1 MVFDLSQF
9 QSVFFDEA
17 GEHLAIIGACLE
29 GLDPAH
35 EAAAAIDEAY
45 RCAHSIKG
53 ASATFGFEEMSALAR
68 ALCELLQGVRQGQV
82 LLDDAIVAACR
93 DAHGVLTAQLAARR
107 SGATAAD
114 VAAGGIV
121 DRLQALGVDS
131 LAGMAAGIAMAHVD
145 TPRGAA
151 GRSVASLHETA
162 AAIGQMLVRMEAL
175 SREHAALVAQTAAT
189 VREFERQMR
198 DLLDGPAFAGD
209 VVRRQAAV
217 AVPRGRKSAKMAVM
231 RPVQRSCGAPVP
243 KVKESALPRRSLE
256 QEWEEF

>member
-9 QSVFFDEA
+9 HAVFFDEA

-29 GLDPAH
+29 GLDPAL
-35 EAAAAIDEAY
+35 EASAAIDEAY

-53 ASATFGFEEMSALAR
+53 ASATFGFDEISGLAR
-68 ALCELLQGVRQGQV
+68 ALCELLQCVRNGQV
-82 LLDDAIVAACR
+82 LLDGAIIAACR

-107 SGATAAD
+107 RGATAAD

-121 DRLQALGVDS
+121 DRLQALGAES
-131 LAGMAAGIAMAHVD
+131 LGGMAAGIGMVHVD
-145 TPRGAA
+145 TPRAA
-151 GRSVASLHETA
+151 GRSFTGLHETA
-162 AAIGQMLVRMEAL
+162 AAIGQMLARMEAL

-198 DLLDGPAFAGD
+198 DLLDGAALAGD
-209 VVRRQAAV
+209 KVRRQATV
-217 AVPRGRKSAKMAVM
+217 AVPRDRNSAKMAAM
-231 RPVQRSCGAPVP
+231 RPAQRSCGAPVP

>member
-9 QSVFFDEA
+9 HAVFFDEA
-17 GEHLAIIGACLE
+17 GEHLAIIGTCLE
-29 GLDPAH
+29 GLDPAR
-35 EAAAAIDEAY
+35 EASAAIDEAY

-53 ASATFGFEEMSALAR
+53 ASATFGFDEMSGLGR

-82 LLDDAIVAACR
+82 LLDDAIITACR

-121 DRLQALGVDS
+121 DRLQALGTDS
-131 LAGMAAGIAMAHVD
+131 PGDMAAGIGMAHVD
-145 TPRGAA
+145 TSRGAA
-151 GRSVASLHETA
+151 GRSVAGLHETA
-162 AAIGQMLVRMEAL
+162 AAIGQMLARMEAL

-198 DLLDGPAFAGD
+198 DLLEGPAFAGD
-209 VVRRQAAV
+209 MVRRQATV
-217 AVPRGRKSAKMAVM
+217 AIPRRPKSTKMAAM
-231 RPVQRSCGAPVP
+231 RPAQRSCGAPVP
-243 KVKESALPRRSLE
+243 KVKESAQPRRSLE